1 MKDIKI
7 GKNVE
12 DKREAIEKALE
23 EIQKRC
29 TARTIDF
36 DDVKKALEMA
46 SENCPIQTK
55 TIRAG
60 IRFSIDPNGQSF
72 PNAYRK
78 KGRPVSTVIS
88 GEFCKTGLKISF
100 ARDDTHSTRL
110 PAYSH
115 YTREQAFEVLMH
127 AGCEVSM
134 LNRAVNLYENQT
146 KNKVFYD

>member
-1 MKDIKI
+1 MKDIRI
-7 GKNVE
+7 GKNIE

-36 DDVKKALEMA
+36 KDVKTALEWV
-46 SENCPIQTK
+46 SDDCPVHAK
-55 TIRAG
+55 TARAG

-78 KGRPVSTVIS
+78 KGRPVSTIIS
-88 GEFCKTGLKISF
+88 GEFCRTGLKINF

-115 YTREQAFEVLMH
+115 YTKDQAFEVLMH

-134 LNRAVNLYENQT
+134 LNKAINLYENQT